1 MMFRKVNKVHFV
13 GIGGIGMSG
22 IAELLINIGF
32 TVSGSDLHDSEI
44 IQNLKSKGAEIFKGH
59 RTSNMNGCEVM
70 VYSSAVPQDNPELI
84 AGRDRGIPIIK
95 RAEMLGELIALKQ
108 TSIGVGGTHGK
119 TSTSSMVGALL
130 SHAEL
135 DPTLVVGG
143 LVKNIDTNSKLGAG
157 DLIVVEADEYDKSFL
172 QLKPTI
178 SVITNI
184 ELEHMDCYD
193 DADDLHNSFAQFAN
207 SVPFYGAVV
216 VCLDSPGVQDIIPNI
231 KRPVITYGFSSQ
243 ADIGAKNVKSNE
255 TETTYTLYQNNQ
267 KCGKVTLQ
275 VPGKHNVLNSLAAAA
290 IGFEMG
296 LDAKT
301 IVIGLGTY
309 GGVRRRF
316 EIKGIARDIMMVDDY
331 AHHPTEVSAT
341 LQAARDGWKRR
352 IIAVFQ
358 PHLYSRTKAF
368 YKEFAASFMDSDI
381 LIVTD
386 VYPAREKPINGV
398 NGKLV
403 FDAAK
408 SAGHKQAHYVPEL
421 EDLQDVLDRIVT
433 DNDMVITLGAGT
445 IWRYAQSYFDH
456 LNSQEAAA

>member
-22 IAELLINIGF
+22 IAELLLNLGF
-32 TVSGSDLHDSEI
+32 TITGSDLNDSEI
-44 IQNLKSKGAEIFKGH
+44 IQNLKARGAMVFEGH
-59 RTSNMNGCEVM
+59 NASHVCDCEVL
-70 VYSSAVPQDNPELI
+70 VYSSAVPKDNPELI
-84 AGRDRGIPIIK
+84 AALEKSIPIIK

-119 TSTSSMVGALL
+119 TSTSSMIGALL
-130 SHAEL
+130 SNAGL

-143 LVKNIDTNSKLGAG
+143 LVKNIDTNSQLGSG

-172 QLKPTI
+172 QLKSTI
-178 SVITNI
+178 AVITNI
-184 ELEHMDCYD
+184 EQEHMDCYAD
-193 DADDLHNSFAQFAN
+193 LDDLHNSFAQFAN

-216 VCLDSPGVQDIIPNI
+216 ACLDSPGVQDIIPKI

-243 ADIGAKNVKSNE
+243 AEISAKKIRTNK
-255 TETTYTLYQNNQ
+255 TETKYSLYQNNQ
-267 KCGKVTLQ
+267 KCGDVTLQ
-275 VPGKHNVLNSLAAAA
+275 VPGRHNVLNSLAATA

-296 LDAKT
+296 LDAKS
-301 IVIGLGTY
+301 IVAGIGSY

-316 EIKGIARDIMMVDDY
+316 EIKGIARDVMVVDDY

-341 LQAARDGWKRR
+341 LQAARDGWERR

-358 PHLYSRTKAF
+358 PHLFSRTRDF
-368 YKEFAASFMDSDI
+368 YKEFAAAFMDSDI

-386 VYPAREKPINGV
+386 IYPAREKPIDGV
-398 NGKLV
+398 TGKLV
-403 FDAAK
+403 YEAAK
-408 SAGHKQAHYVPEL
+408 STGHKNVYYIPDL
-421 EDLQDVLDRIVT
+421 EDLQIALDNTIQE
-433 DNDMVITLGAGT
+433 NDMVITIGAGT
-445 IWRYAQSYFDH
+445 IWRYGQSYFDH

>member
-22 IAELLINIGF
+22 IAELLINLGF
-32 TVSGSDLHDSEI
+32 TVSGSDLTDSEI
-44 IQNLKSKGAEIFKGH
+44 IQNLKARGATVFKGH
-59 RTSNMNGCEVM
+59 HAKNVSDCEVL
-70 VYSSAVPQDNPELI
+70 VYSSAVPKDNPELI
-84 AGRDRGIPIIK
+84 AAQENSIPIIK

-130 SHAEL
+130 SHADL

-143 LVKNIDTNSKLGAG
+143 LVQNINTNSQLGSG

-184 ELEHMDCYD
+184 EQEHMDCYD
-193 DADDLHNSFAQFAN
+193 DLEDLHNSFAQFAN
-207 SVPFYGAVV
+207 SVPFYGAVIA
-216 VCLDSPGVQDIIPNI
+216 CLDSPGVQNIIHKI

-243 ADIGAKNVKSNE
+243 ADISAKNIRSKEEKTIYS
-255 TETTYTLYQNNQ
+255 LYKNYK
-267 KCGKVTLQ
+267 KCGDVTLH

-296 LDAKT
+296 LDMKT
-301 IVIGLGTY
+301 IIAGIGSY

-316 EIKGIARDIMMVDDY
+316 EIKGIARDVMVVDDY
-331 AHHPTEVSAT
+331 AHHPSEVSAT
-341 LQAARDGWKRR
+341 LQAARDGWDRR

-358 PHLYSRTKAF
+358 PHLFSRTKEF
-368 YKEFAASFMDSDI
+368 HKEFAAAFMDSDV

-386 VYPAREKPINGV
+386 IYPAREKPIEGV
-398 NGKLV
+398 TSQLV
-403 FDAAK
+403 FEAAR
-408 SAGHKQAHYVPEL
+408 SAGHKQVHSVPEL
-421 EDLQDVLDRIVT
+421 EDLQSALDKIVHE
-433 DNDMVITLGAGT
+433 NDMVITIGAGT
-445 IWRYAQSYFDH
+445 IWRYGQAYYDH
-456 LNSQEAAA
+456 LISQEAAA

>member
-1 MMFRKVNKVHFV
+1 MFRKVNKVHFV

-22 IAELLINIGF
+22 IAELLLNLGF
-32 TVSGSDLHDSEI
+32 SISGSDLNDSEI
-44 IQNLKSKGAEIFKGH
+44 IRNLRSKGAMIFEGH
-59 RTSNMNGCEVM
+59 HAKNLGDCEVL
-70 VYSSAVPQDNPELI
+70 VYSSAVPEDNPELI
-84 AGRDRGIPIIK
+84 AAREKKVPIIK

-119 TSTSSMVGALL
+119 TSTSSMIGALL
-130 SHAEL
+130 SHAQL

-143 LVKNIDTNSKLGAG
+143 LVKNIDTNSQLGSG

-184 ELEHMDCYD
+184 EQEHMDCYD
-193 DADDLHNSFAQFAN
+193 DLEDLHNSFAQFAN
-207 SVPFYGAVV
+207 AVPFYGVV
-216 VCLDSPGVQDIIPNI
+216 LACLDSSGVQDIIPKI
-231 KRPVITYGFSSQ
+231 KRPVITYGLTSQ
-243 ADIGAKNVKSNE
+243 ADISAKNIQSKESK
-255 TETTYTLYQNNQ
+255 TTYSLYKQNQ
-267 KCGKVTLQ
+267 KCGKVTLN

-301 IVIGLGTY
+301 IIDGIGSY

-316 EIKGIARDIMMVDDY
+316 EIKGIAGDVMVVDDY

-341 LQAARDGWKRR
+341 LQAARGGWDRR

-358 PHLYSRTKAF
+358 PHLFSRTKSF
-368 YKEFAASFMDSDI
+368 YKEFAAAFMDSDV

-386 VYPAREKPINGV
+386 IYPSREKPIKGIT
-398 NGKLV
+398 GKLV
-403 FDAAK
+403 FNAAR
-408 SAGHKQAHYVPEL
+408 STGHKNAHYIPDL
-421 EDLQDVLDRIVT
+421 KDLQTTLDGIIQE
-433 DNDMVITLGAGT
+433 NDMVITIGAGT

-456 LNSQEAAA
+456 LISQEAAA

>member
-1 MMFRKVNKVHFV
+1 MFRKVNKVHFV

-22 IAELLINIGF
+22 IAELLINLGF
-32 TVSGSDLHDSEI
+32 NVSGSDLNDSEI
-44 IQNLKSKGAEIFKGH
+44 IQNLKSKGAEIFEGH
-59 RTSNMNGCEVM
+59 HASNVNDCEVM
-70 VYSSAVPQDNPELI
+70 VYSSAVPSDNPELM
-84 AGRDRGIPIIK
+84 AAKDRGIPIIK

-119 TSTSSMVGALL
+119 TSTSSMIGAML
-130 SHAEL
+130 SHVGL

-143 LVKNIDTNSKLGAG
+143 LVKNIDTNSKLGDG

-184 ELEHMDCYD
+184 EQEHMDCYD

-207 SVPFYGAVV
+207 SVPFYGAVIA
-216 VCLDSPGVQDIIPNI
+216 CLDSSGVQGIIPNI
-231 KRPVITYGFSSQ
+231 KRPVITYGFSPQ
-243 ADIGAKNVKSNE
+243 ADIGAKNIKTNE
-255 TETTYTLYQNNQ
+255 TQTTYTLYHNKKN
-267 KCGKVTLQ
+267 CGKVTLH

-290 IGFEMG
+290 IGFELGIEPKNIIAG
-296 LDAKT
+296 LNS
-301 IVIGLGTY
+301 Y

-316 EIKGIARDIMMVDDY
+316 EIKGIAHDVMVVDDY
-331 AHHPTEVSAT
+331 AHHPTEVAAT
-341 LQAARDGWKRR
+341 LNAARDGWNRR

-358 PHLYSRTKAF
+358 PHLFSRTKAF
-368 YKEFAASFMDSDI
+368 YKDFAASFMDSDV

-386 VYPAREKPINGV
+386 IYPAREKPINGI

-403 FDAAK
+403 FNAAK
-408 SAGHKQAHYVPEL
+408 SAGHKQVYYVPDL
-421 EDLQDVLDRIVT
+421 EDLQEALDDIVT
-433 DNDMVITLGAGT
+433 GNDMVITIGAGT

-456 LNSQEAAA
+456 LNSREAAA